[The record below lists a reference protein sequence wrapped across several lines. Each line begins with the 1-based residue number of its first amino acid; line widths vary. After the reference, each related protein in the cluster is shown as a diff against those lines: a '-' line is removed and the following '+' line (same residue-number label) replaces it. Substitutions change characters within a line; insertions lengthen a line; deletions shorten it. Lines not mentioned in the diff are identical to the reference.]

1 MNENVLSENICVNC
15 TYVVF
20 VKRITN
26 VHCFSF
32 TDSRWYQTLDNANKV
47 MMIYFASLHI
57 MYANIRYMA
66 MEDNIFFARS
76 CFGFYLFDYYALQT
90 SFYINHIILFTIII
104 SSYMIFIVLF
114 CIVLYRVFYMEY
126 SIFKYLHNKYS
137 VRLNVVLH
145 IIPPI
150 RYNNSFDL
158 LPF

>member
-1 MNENVLSENICVNC
+1 MNEWECTVWNICVNC

-32 TDSRWYQTLDNANKV
+32 TDRWYQTLDNANKV

-90 SFYINHIILFTIII
+90 SFSYINHIILFTIII
-104 SSYMIFIVLF
+104 FPLPCMLLWIFIVLF
-114 CIVLYRVFYMEY
+114 CISLHRVFHMEHR
-126 SIFKYLHNKYS
+126 IFKYL
-137 VRLNVVLH
+137 
-145 IIPPI
+145 
-150 RYNNSFDL
+150 
-158 LPF
+158 